1 LPGAYFVFTT
11 ILDTGFWFPRP
22 QQIWPL
28 MSWRTFLQGGV
39 LSCYELISADE
50 PIIAKKELCDNDWLE
65 LLRLA

>member
-1 LPGAYFVFTT
+1 
-11 ILDTGFWFPRP
+11 
-22 QQIWPL
+22 